1 TLDGRPVRPATAT
14 EQGRPVVRVGIDL
27 RPGQA
32 ATLAVGYRLQ
42 QAGGVG
48 DGPEYRLT
56 ADPQVLLDPPLLRV
70 EVTAPPGMVPSPA
83 DGWTVEGGAS
93 VFTRRLTATTTATL
107 DLHG

>member
-1 TLDGRPVRPATAT
+1 M
-14 EQGRPVVRVGIDL
+14 VRVGIDL

-56 ADPQVLLDPPLLRV
+56 ADPQVLLDPPILRV
-70 EVTAPPGMVPSPA
+70 EVTAAAGMAPAPG
-83 DGWTVEGGAS
+83 DGWTVEDGTA
-93 VFTRRLTATTTATL
+93 VLVRRLTATTTATL